1 MWPFILG
8 LFIACSIAGTA
19 FAQTITG
26 RYSVGGK
33 NLDGSAYDGTV
44 QITPNGSTC
53 RIVWKTGQV
62 TSEGVCMVSNKTLAA
77 FYKLGLDYGLIIY
90 EIQNDGS
97 LKGQWT
103 VAGQNGRGSEF
114 LKPLK

>member
-1 MWPFILG
+1 MRPFILG
-8 LFIACSIAGTA
+8 LSMA
-19 FAQTITG
+19 FGIVGAALPQNVMG
-26 RYSVGGK
+26 KYSVGGK
-33 NLDGSAYDGTV
+33 NLDGSAYDGAA

-62 TSEGVCMVSNKTLAA
+62 TSEGVCMVSDKTLAA
-77 FYKLGLDYGLIIY
+77 FYKLGSDYGLIIY
-90 EIQNDGS
+90 EIQDDGS

-103 VAGQNGRGSEF
+103 VAGKNGRGSEV